1 MRKVSVI
8 IVAAGRG
15 KRFGSAKQFAPFREK
30 LILDWAIEAFE
41 LHARVDEII
50 LVLPDEKERQKY
62 INRFEKVSTVV
73 KGGRRRQDSV
83 VHGFESVKAEETKIV
98 LIHDGVRP
106 LVSREVISRVVEE
119 AQRSGAAIPAIPV
132 EDTIKEAEK
141 GRVVRTLDRRK
152 LVRVQ
157 TPQGF
162 AFEVLEKALR
172 QAQKEGYYGTDEA
185 ALVERTGHPVAV
197 VEGDPRNIKVTTPA
211 DLKIAE
217 ALFEK

>member
-15 KRFGSAKQFAPFREK
+15 KRFGSAKQFAPFRER

-50 LVLPDEKERQKY
+50 LVLPDEKEAEKY
-62 INRFEKVSTVV
+62 LGRFDKVTSVV
-73 KGGRRRQDSV
+73 KGGRKRQDSV
-83 VHGFESVKAEETKIV
+83 VHGFERVKAEETKIV

-106 LVSREVISRVVEE
+106 LVSREVITRVVEE
-119 AQRSGAAIPAIPV
+119 AQRSGAAIPVIAV
-132 EDTIKEAEK
+132 NDTIKEAEK
-141 GRVVRTLDRRK
+141 GRVARTLDRKK

-162 AFEVLEKALR
+162 AYEVLEKALR
-172 QAQKEGYYGTDEA
+172 QAQKESYYGTDEA

>member
-1 MRKVSVI
+1 MRKVTAI
-8 IVAAGRG
+8 IVAAGQG

-30 LILDWAIEAFE
+30 LILDWTIEAFE
-41 LHARVDEII
+41 LHDRVDEII
-50 LVLPDEKERQKY
+50 LVLPDEKEREKY
-62 INRFEKVSTVV
+62 LSRFEKVSAVV
-73 KGGRRRQDSV
+73 KGGRLRQDSV
-83 VHGFESVKAEETKIV
+83 VHGFESVRAEETRIV
-98 LIHDGVRP
+98 LVHDGVRP

-132 EDTIKEAEK
+132 DDTIKEIAQ
-141 GRVVRTLDRRK
+141 GQVARTLDRKK

-162 AFEVLEKALR
+162 SYEVLEKALR
-172 QAQKEGYYGTDEA
+172 RAQKDGFYGTDEA
-185 ALVERTGHPVAV
+185 SLVERIGRPVAV

>member
-1 MRKVSVI
+1 MRKVTAI
-8 IVAAGRG
+8 IVAAGEG

-62 INRFEKVSTVV
+62 ISRFEKVSAVV

-98 LIHDGVRP
+98 LVHDGVRP

-132 EDTIKEAEK
+132 DDTIKEIGQGKVA
-141 GRVVRTLDRRK
+141 RTLDRKK

-162 AFEVLEKALR
+162 SYEVLEKALR

-185 ALVERTGHPVAV
+185 ALVERSGYPVAV